1 MRNIPSFIPSF
12 RCLSSLLS
20 SLLSFDGVSD
30 RRPSAPAPAV
40 TVGLVILIKVN
51 LGFPSQTSRRA
62 EGRNN
67 GGKAQARSCCCPSM
81 PHSSFSLFIARPS
94 FLPSFWCNYSNLAE
108 IKWLGGGGGLGLRP
122 GRQWHAL
129 ASLAF

>member
-30 RRPSAPAPAV
+30 RRPSAPAV

-94 FLPSFWCNYSNLAE
+94 FLPSFLPSGVITVIW
-108 IKWLGGGGGLGLRP
+108 R
-122 GRQWHAL
+122 R
-129 ASLAF
+129 